1 MNQECWHADRT
12 PTFRVLVVSSVFST
26 ALNPVHTLSSSP
38 GGSVFSE
45 VERRAH
51 ICLLSS
57 YYHLLPLSHVFF
69 TSSRIPPEQSSR
81 KTKALGFKLKGL
93 NSFMTLVS
101 GVHDGPGTCD
111 PVCVC
116 QWKMKV
122 FYLHHLVSNQSVF
135 EAASW

>member
-1 MNQECWHADRT
+1 MNQHGNVGMLTEHLQGPCGFQCGLNCSRSGPHA
-12 PTFRVLVVSSVFST
+12 FV
-26 ALNPVHTLSSSP
+26 SP

-51 ICLLSS
+51 ICPLSS

-69 TSSRIPPEQSSR
+69 TPSRIPPEQSSR

-111 PVCVC
+111 PVCLC
-116 QWKMKV
+116 QWKTKC
-122 FYLHHLVSNQSVF
+122 FLSTSF
-135 EAASW
+135 SK